1 MIFRTLLVRSGQGR
15 VVQETRIRYWG
26 GVSRNN
32 IRTVEVVRQ
41 YKIRVC
47 KECGTL
53 LRTYDGF
60 DDTTGQYVRYIC
72 DIKVRAFA
80 KDMAIVN
87 TIFLQY
93 KERLRSAR
101 MDMTEFAAMIPYAVS
116 AIEFTEQNNDLIMD
130 GPFEEPD
137 SYFLRRQRMAFGEES
152 TV

>member
-1 MIFRTLLVRSGQGR
+1 
-15 VVQETRIRYWG
+15 
-26 GVSRNN
+26 
-32 IRTVEVVRQ
+32 VRQ

-60 DDTTGQYVRYIC
+60 DDTIGQYVRYIC
-72 DIKVRAFA
+72 DIMVRAFA

-93 KERLRSAR
+93 KERLRSAK

-116 AIEFTEQNNDLIMD
+116 AIEFIEQNNDLIMD

>member
-1 MIFRTLLVRSGQGR
+1 MVCDLSDIYWFDR
-15 VVQETRIRYWG
+15 VKEELYKETRIRYWG

-41 YKIRVC
+41 YWIRVC

-60 DDTTGQYVRYIC
+60 YDTTGQYVRYIC
-72 DIKVRAFA
+72 DIKVIACA
-80 KDMAIVN
+80 KDMAIVD

-101 MDMTEFAAMIPYAVS
+101 MDMTGSP
-116 AIEFTEQNNDLIMD
+116 
-130 GPFEEPD
+130 P
-137 SYFLRRQRMAFGEES
+137 
-152 TV
+152 

>member
-1 MIFRTLLVRSGQGR
+1 MVRSGQGR

-80 KDMAIVN
+80 KDMAIVD

-101 MDMTEFAAMIPYAVS
+101 MDMTGSP
-116 AIEFTEQNNDLIMD
+116 
-130 GPFEEPD
+130 P
-137 SYFLRRQRMAFGEES
+137 
-152 TV
+152 